1 MNCELCLMHKKR
13 MSQNAYQKDKGDNK
27 LWKLTQRIKKIEM
40 NVKKMYDGL
49 SKGLDAFYH
58 GLLLAKVHEYDFEN
72 NCIELIA
79 DY

>member
-27 LWKLTQRIKKIEM
+27 LWKLSEKIEM
-40 NVKKMYDGL
+40 NLSRKVSYDGL
-49 SKGLDAFYH
+49 SKGFDVIYH
-58 GLLLAKVHEYDFEN
+58 GLLQAQLHAYDFEN
-72 NCIELIA
+72 NYIELIA